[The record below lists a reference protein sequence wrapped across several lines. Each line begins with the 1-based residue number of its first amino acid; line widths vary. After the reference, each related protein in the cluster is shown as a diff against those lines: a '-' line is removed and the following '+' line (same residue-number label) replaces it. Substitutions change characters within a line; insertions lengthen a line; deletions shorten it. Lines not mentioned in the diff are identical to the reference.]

1 LSDSRPVIE
10 KLFPP
15 AAIQGGDFEIRG
27 SGFSPAGERQAVVR
41 FGEVAG
47 RLVVG
52 GASRIVVRVPDEAVE
67 NELVVARD
75 GKESEPFPCSLGLS
89 IAEGLHPVANPA
101 VDRAGN
107 VYTTRSGTR
116 GEKVPVSVF
125 KIDTNFNVR
134 PFVSEI
140 VNPTGLLVDPDGV
153 LLISSRNN
161 GTIYAVTP
169 GGQVEVYA
177 EGMGV
182 ATGLAMDGDGNLFV
196 GDRTGTIFKI
206 ARDRQIFV
214 FATVEPSISAYHLAF
229 GLDRNLYVTGPT
241 TSSFDNVYTVDPNG
255 DVEIFHRGLGRP
267 QGLAFDRKGRLYV
280 AASRGG
286 RKGVFRI
293 SGDGETEQ
301 VLSGPG
307 VVGLAFLPS
316 GDMVVATGSN
326 LYRVPT
332 KNWIDD

>member
-1 LSDSRPVIE
+1 MSDSRPVIE

-15 AAIQGGDFEIRG
+15 AAINGGDFEIRG
-27 SGFSPAGERQAVVR
+27 SGLSPAGDRQAVVR
-41 FGEVAG
+41 FGATTG

-52 GASRIVVRVPDEAVE
+52 GARRIVVKVPEEAVD
-67 NELVVARD
+67 NQLVVESD
-75 GKESEPFPCSLGLS
+75 GVKSKGYPCALGVS

-107 VYTTRSGTR
+107 VFTTRSGTR

-169 GGQVEVYA
+169 SGQVEVYA

-182 ATGLAMDGDGNLFV
+182 ATGLAMDQNGNLFV

-229 GLDRNLYVTGPT
+229 GPDGNLYVSGPT
-241 TSSFDNVYTVDPNG
+241 TSSFDNIYSINPNG
-255 DVEIFHRGLGRP
+255 DLEIFHRGLGRP
-267 QGLAFDRKGRLYV
+267 QGLAFDRKGRLYA

-286 RKGVFRI
+286 RKGVFRLHR
-293 SGDGETEQ
+293 GGGAEQ

-316 GDMVVATGSN
+316 GEMVVATGSN

-332 KNWIDD
+332 AGWIDE

>member
-1 LSDSRPVIE
+1 MSDSRPVIE

-15 AAIQGGDFEIRG
+15 AAISGGDFEIRG
-27 SGFSPAGERQAVVR
+27 SGLSPAGETQAVVR
-41 FGEVAG
+41 FGETSA

-52 GASRIVVRVPDEAVE
+52 GSNRIVVKVPEEAVD
-67 NELVVARD
+67 NELVVACD
-75 GKESEPFPCSLGLS
+75 GVESKAYPCSLGLS

-125 KIDTNFNVR
+125 KIDTSFNVR
-134 PFVSEI
+134 PFASEI
-140 VNPTGLLVDPDGV
+140 INPTGLLVDPDGV

-169 GGQVEVYA
+169 SGQVEVYA

-182 ATGLAMDGDGNLFV
+182 ATGLAMDATGNLFV

-206 ARDRQIFV
+206 SRDRQIFV

-229 GLDRNLYVTGPT
+229 GPDQNLYVSGPT

-255 DVEIFHRGLGRP
+255 DVEVFHRGLGRP
-267 QGLAFDRKGRLYV
+267 QGLAFDKEGRLYV

-293 SGDGETEQ
+293 LPGGETEQ

-316 GDMVVATGSN
+316 GEMIVATGSN

-332 KNWIDD
+332 EGWIDE